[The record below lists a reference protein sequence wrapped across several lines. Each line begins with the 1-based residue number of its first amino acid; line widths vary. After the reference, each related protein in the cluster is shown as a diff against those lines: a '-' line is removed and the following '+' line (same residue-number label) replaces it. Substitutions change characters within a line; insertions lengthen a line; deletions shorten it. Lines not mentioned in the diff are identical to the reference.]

1 MESSSGFTS
10 SLLLIILLIF
20 MLLCG
25 KLMKKGGEG
34 CCGKDNNEKG
44 EAITPQ
50 QLKAQLEIVEQ
61 QNKLLKREIENLR
74 INK

>member
-1 MESSSGFTS
+1 
-10 SLLLIILLIF
+10 
-20 MLLCG
+20 
-25 KLMKKGGEG
+25 MKKGGEG